1 MEFENQYL
9 QYSEYIEL
17 GGTLT
22 EMPFKILEFE
32 ARKKI
37 DERTQRRLL
46 NVSDIPQEVKMC
58 MYKLINTLD
67 VYNRTQE
74 KGNISSESIDGYSVF
89 YRDVS
94 QTTTQAKN
102 IELDNIII
110 TYLINT
116 VVNNTH
122 ILYLGVI

>member
-9 QYSEYIEL
+9 QYNEYIEL

-22 EMPFKILEFE
+22 EMPFNILEFE

-58 MYKLINTLD
+58 MYKLISTLET
-67 VYNRTQE
+67 YKKMEE
-74 KGNISSESIDGYSVF
+74 KGNISSESIDGYNIA

-102 IELDNIII
+102 IELDNIIT

>member
-22 EMPFKILEFE
+22 EMPFNILEFE

-74 KGNISSESIDGYSVF
+74 KGNISSESIDGYSVS
-89 YRDVS
+89 YKDVS

-102 IELDNIII
+102 IELDNIIT

>member
-22 EMPFKILEFE
+22 EMPFNILEFE
-32 ARKKI
+32 ARRKI
-37 DERTQRRLL
+37 NERTQRRLL

-58 MYKLINTLD
+58 MYKLISTLET
-67 VYNRTQE
+67 YKKMEE
-74 KGNISSESIDGYSVF
+74 KGNVSSESIDGYSVS
-89 YRDVS
+89 YIDVS

-102 IELDNIII
+102 IELDNIIT

>member
-22 EMPFKILEFE
+22 EMPFNILEFE

-67 VYNRTQE
+67 VYNKTQE
-74 KGNISSESIDGYSVF
+74 KGNISSESIDGYSVS
-89 YRDVS
+89 YKDVS

-102 IELDNIII
+102 IELDNIIT

-116 VVNNTH
+116 VINNTH

>member
-17 GGTLT
+17 GGILT
-22 EMPFKILEFE
+22 EMPFNILEFE

-74 KGNISSESIDGYSVF
+74 KGNISSESIDGYSVS

-102 IELDNIII
+102 IELDNIIT

>member
-22 EMPFKILEFE
+22 EMPFNILEFE

-74 KGNISSESIDGYSVF
+74 KGNISSESIDGYSVS

-94 QTTTQAKN
+94 QTTTQSKN
-102 IELDNIII
+102 IELDNIIT

>member
-9 QYSEYIEL
+9 QYAEYIEL

-22 EMPFKILEFE
+22 EMPFNILEFE

-74 KGNISSESIDGYSVF
+74 KGNISSESIDGYSVS

-94 QTTTQAKN
+94 QTATQAKN
-102 IELDNIII
+102 IELDNIIT

>member
-22 EMPFKILEFE
+22 EMPFNILEFE

-67 VYNRTQE
+67 VYNKTQK
-74 KGNISSESIDGYSVF
+74 KGNISSESIDGYSVS
-89 YRDVS
+89 YKDVS

-102 IELDNIII
+102 IELDNIIT

>member
-1 MEFENQYL
+1 MEFKNQYL
-9 QYSEYIEL
+9 QYDEYIEL
-17 GGTLT
+17 GGTLN
-22 EMPFKILEFE
+22 EMPFNILEFE

-46 NVSDIPQEVKMC
+46 NVNTIPQEVKMC
-58 MYKLINTLD
+58 MYKLITTLD
-67 VYNRTQE
+67 IYNKTQE
-74 KGNISSESIDGYSVF
+74 RGNISSESIDGYSVS
-89 YRDVS
+89 YKDTS
-94 QTTTQAKN
+94 ITTQAKN
-102 IELDNIII
+102 IELDNIIT

>member
-22 EMPFKILEFE
+22 EMPFNILEFE

-46 NVSDIPQEVKMC
+46 NVSDIPQEIKMC

-74 KGNISSESIDGYSVF
+74 KGNISSESIDGYSVS

-102 IELDNIII
+102 IELDNIIT

>member
-9 QYSEYIEL
+9 QYNEYIEL

-22 EMPFKILEFE
+22 EMPFNILEFE

-58 MYKLINTLD
+58 MYKLISTLET
-67 VYNRTQE
+67 YKKMEE
-74 KGNISSESIDGYSVF
+74 KGNISSENIDGYSVS

-94 QTTTQAKN
+94 QETVKTKN
-102 IELDNIII
+102 IELDNIIT

>member
-1 MEFENQYL
+1 MKFENQYL

-22 EMPFKILEFE
+22 EMPFNILEFE

-67 VYNRTQE
+67 VYNKTQE
-74 KGNISSESIDGYSVF
+74 KGNISSESIDGYSVS
-89 YRDVS
+89 YKDVS

-102 IELDNIII
+102 IELDNIIT

-116 VVNNTH
+116 VINNTH

>member
-22 EMPFKILEFE
+22 EMPFNILEFE

-74 KGNISSESIDGYSVF
+74 KGNISSESIDGYSVS

-102 IELDNIII
+102 IELDNIIT

>member
-74 KGNISSESIDGYSVF
+74 KGNISSESIDGYSVS

-102 IELDNIII
+102 IELDNIIT